1 MTFDELVSYLRAK
14 GVKIYDEGDKFR
26 LQAPQGI
33 ISPQILEII
42 TQYSADLLYL
52 VRLGDV
58 RVCPERTAHRDSWRY
73 SQAAHAFVCKMCRKE
88 EKAA

>member
-14 GVKIYDEGDKFR
+14 SVKIYDEGDKFR

-33 ISPQILEII
+33 ISPQILEMI

-58 RVCPERTAHRDSWRY
+58 RVCPERAAHRDSWRY
-73 SQAAHAFVCKMCRKE
+73 SQAAHAFVCNTCRKE
-88 EKAA
+88 EMAA